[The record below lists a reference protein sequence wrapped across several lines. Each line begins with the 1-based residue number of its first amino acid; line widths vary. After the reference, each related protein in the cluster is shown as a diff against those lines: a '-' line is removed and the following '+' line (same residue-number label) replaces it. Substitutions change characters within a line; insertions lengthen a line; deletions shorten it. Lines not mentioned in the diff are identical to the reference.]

1 MSALVELSL
10 AVMKCELER
19 RAWILGSLLR
29 KEDRHTE
36 TVLFKGT
43 ENSIDWKQQ
52 SGQTLNSLKGP
63 HKQWAALKTD
73 LSFWYFRCV
82 CVACVALRLAHPSG
96 QVFAGP
102 SGSDRS
108 LAASGRTFPERGHT
122 DSTGPWRDGQHH
134 PQKTGTAQGRWKNLF
149 FFLAPITVLLKLEMM
164 CFLYR
169 RCWRIWRDT
178 DRHFNRFT
186 ETDQ

>member
-1 MSALVELSL
+1 M
-10 AVMKCELER
+10 R
-19 RAWILGSLLR
+19 GSLLR

-43 ENSIDWKQQ
+43 EKSIEWIQQ
-52 SGQTLNSLKGP
+52 SGQTLDSLKGP

-73 LSFWYFRCV
+73 LSFWILLCIFVV
-82 CVACVALRLAHPSG
+82 CAALRLAHPSG
-96 QVFAGP
+96 QVYAGP

-108 LAASGRTFPERGHT
+108 LAASGRTFPERGRPY
-122 DSTGPWRDGQHH
+122 STGPWRDSQHH
-134 PQKTGTAQGRWKNLF
+134 PQKTRTAQGRCKNLF
-149 FFLAPITVLLKLEMM
+149 LFLEGLAPITVLLKLELV